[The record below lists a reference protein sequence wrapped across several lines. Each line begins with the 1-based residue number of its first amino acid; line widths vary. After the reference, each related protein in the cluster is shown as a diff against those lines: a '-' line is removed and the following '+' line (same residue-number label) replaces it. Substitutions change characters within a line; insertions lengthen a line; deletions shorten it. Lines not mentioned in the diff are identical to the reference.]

1 LFELFEVWL
10 LLKVYRLM
18 NLKKYNHYKK
28 LLLIVI
34 IQFCD
39 DVIIINTK
47 RIKEGLYKEFRYYNF
62 KIITK
67 NKIFILNNLRFF
79 S

>member
-1 LFELFEVWL
+1 
-10 LLKVYRLM
+10 M